1 MKKTMKKALAL
12 ATTMTMIGFSLS
24 ACGGSS
30 SSGSTTAAA
39 GAAQTTSGAAETA
52 AAAESQKTDAAAGDA
67 TTFVAAHGST
77 EESTL
82 GQFFIAIQKYLEEN
96 TTDLRMEIYPAAQL
110 GNDSELAESIVE
122 GSIQM
127 TSGAASNY
135 INVVPDLAVFDLP
148 FAFNSYQEMRD
159 VYSDPDLYAAVDK
172 VFQTKGLKL
181 GCLRGEGFRTL
192 FTKGHPVAA
201 PEDIKGL
208 KLRVMDNQYH
218 IKLWGD
224 LGADTTT
231 VAFSELYTALQ
242 QGVVEAQENTV
253 TSTLTNFNLYEV
265 TDSATMVK
273 HEVTLHPFMIN
284 LNWYNSLTEQQQ
296 KGLIDACQYAQKN
309 EADRGA
315 EDKENLKKL
324 ESDHNYKVFEFT
336 DDQIEQCRQATN
348 DVREQ
353 LKSNTNAELYDAYVS
368 TIEKYQK

>member
-1 MKKTMKKALAL
+1 
-12 ATTMTMIGFSLS
+12 
-24 ACGGSS
+24 
-30 SSGSTTAAA
+30 
-39 GAAQTTSGAAETA
+39 
-52 AAAESQKTDAAAGDA
+52 
-67 TTFVAAHGST
+67 
-77 EESTL
+77 
-82 GQFFIAIQKYLEEN
+82 
-96 TTDLRMEIYPAAQL
+96 
-110 GNDSELAESIVE
+110 
-122 GSIQM
+122 
-127 TSGAASNY
+127 
-135 INVVPDLAVFDLP
+135 
-148 FAFNSYQEMRD
+148 
-159 VYSDPDLYAAVDK
+159 
-172 VFQTKGLKL
+172 
-181 GCLRGEGFRTL
+181 
-192 FTKGHPVAA
+192 
-201 PEDIKGL
+201 
-208 KLRVMDNQYH
+208 MDNQYH

-284 LNWYNSLTEQQQ
+284 LDWYNSLTEQQQ
-296 KGLIDACQYAQKN
+296 KELIDACQYAQKN

-315 EDKENLKKL
+315 EDEENLKKL